1 MTEAFLSYF
10 LRYYNE
16 KLTQILFFIY
26 FFSCVIEQFWSC
38 QSCDIILTPAI
49 ADSSFRFRWN
59 RPSAVGSLAFFFFT
73 QSTYQSFF
81 LGIFTLE
88 CDKKCHVRR
97 EGKRKKDEVALHGSF
112 SRKFCRILQLLS
124 VILMVVYSWR
134 QSDYCT
140 AVTLRF
146 FNLP

>member
-38 QSCDIILTPAI
+38 QSCYTIFAPAI

-59 RPSAVGSLAFFFFT
+59 RPFFFT

-81 LGIFTLE
+81 LVIFTLE

-140 AVTLRF
+140 AVTQEWLVSHLRF